1 MQSDVRIGLAENEPR
16 RYGVSLGVPR
26 IYLWNRVLNPIALS
40 GPFVYTRLYW
50 LVKTEAHLAKVAWF
64 CVTQLELERLEKE
77 KAK

>member
-50 LVKTEAHLAKVAWF
+50 LVKTVLRWSAEKWDVSG
-64 CVTQLELERLEKE
+64 RLENQRL
-77 KAK
+77 